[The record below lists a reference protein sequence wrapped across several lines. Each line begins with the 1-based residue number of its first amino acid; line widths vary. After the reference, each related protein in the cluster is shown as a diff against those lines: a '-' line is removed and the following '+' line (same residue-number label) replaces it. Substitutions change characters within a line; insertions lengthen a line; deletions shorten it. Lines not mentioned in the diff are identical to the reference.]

1 MGKEIFIR
9 FETKSGV
16 ISKVKESD
24 LELSV
29 NEQTK
34 ALLGIM
40 HHRPTIVVNR
50 TVYYFIRLTPVS
62 TGNILYIDA
71 VYKESR
77 F

>member
-24 LELSV
+24 IELKV
-29 NEQTK
+29 NEQSK
-34 ALLGIM
+34 ALLGIT
-40 HHRPTIVVNR
+40 HHKPTIVVNGKK
-50 TVYYFIRLTPVS
+50 YYFIRLTPIS
-62 TGNILYIDA
+62 TGNTLYIDA